1 MIFVIISLAISL
13 FVLDRL
19 CCIDVVVSICCCVCL
34 SASTKLITCQIT
46 LISQLI
52 GRTGRTASVH
62 TSHILQGKIKT
73 IKRDQDIPLSY
84 VAVSGFYVSTSTCLI
99 LHKAL
104 GRLNRV
110 G

>member
-52 GRTGRTASVH
+52 GRTAGVH

-104 GRLNRV
+104 GRLNWV

>member
-1 MIFVIISLAISL
+1 MIFDIISLAISL

-34 SASTKLITCQIT
+34 SASTKLIIYQIT
-46 LISQLI
+46 LSSQLI
-52 GRTGRTASVH
+52 GRTAGVNT
-62 TSHILQGKIKT
+62 TQILQGKIKT
-73 IKRDQDIPLSY
+73 MKRDQDIPLSY
-84 VAVSGFYVSTSTCLI
+84 VAVSGFYVSASTCLI

-104 GRLNRV
+104 GRLNWV